1 MSHALWLSPII
12 LSGALV
18 SSLSAQMVGGD
29 WEERRLYEESIPA
42 GSYFGNDLCGQV
54 DVNLDGIPD
63 QIIGA
68 PTDDPGGM
76 ADAGSVFVYSGS
88 DGALL
93 HHFTGPHPSA
103 VLGWSV
109 AATDL
114 DGDGYADILAGGIEG
129 IGSAYPGTVYAWSG
143 ATGQLLYEIS
153 LPNATNYGESLAIV
167 ADRDQDQIDDILI
180 GCSDTAVNGM
190 SYAGI
195 AELRSGAEGSLL
207 HRWLG
212 SNPYDNFGADVTE
225 LGDLNGDGVGEF
237 AFGMPGWSLIWREG
251 AVKVVDGS
259 TYQDLTSFTI
269 LYHGSDQQLG
279 VAIANPGDVNNDGVG
294 DLLVGATASGVGY
307 QGRAYIIDGASH
319 LQLVI
324 HEVTGRATNDF
335 FGESL
340 CGAGDVNQDGFAD
353 FLVGAGEAASGGAT
367 GRGYVELYSGL
378 DGSLMQSWNGA
389 SDFDR
394 MGRVALAGDIN
405 GDGDPE
411 IMMGAWLQSGGP
423 GYVSVVGLDGFL
435 SMDDRSLSLSAGAP
449 ITLEVDFPT
458 TEAGL
463 SFSFL
468 LSHTGAGSSL
478 VGGIEVP
485 LANDNLFRAMLRG
498 WSPPILTDTRGV
510 LDSQGNAIA
519 DLQAVPALVS
529 MLGRSLYLCAISFDA
544 ATMTA
549 SRSSVSRSFEVT
561 L

>member
-1 MSHALWLSPII
+1 MSHACWLSPII
-12 LSGALV
+12 LCGALV
-18 SSLSAQMVGGD
+18 SSLSAQMVGGA
-29 WEERRLYEESIPA
+29 WEERRLYQEPLPA
-42 GSYFGNDLCGQV
+42 SSWFGNDLCGQA
-54 DVNLDGIPD
+54 DINFDGIPD

-114 DGDGYADILAGGIEG
+114 DGDGYADILAGSIEG

-180 GCSDTAVNGM
+180 GCSDTTVSGM

-195 AELRSGAEGSLL
+195 VELRSGADGSLL

-212 SNPYDNFGADVTE
+212 SNSFDNFGAAVTE

-237 AFGMPGWSLIWREG
+237 AFGIPGWDLIFREG
-251 AVKVVDGS
+251 AVKVVDGA

-269 LYHGSDQQLG
+269 LHYGSDQQLG
-279 VAIANPGDVNNDGVG
+279 MAIANPGDVNNDGVG
-294 DLLVGATASGVGY
+294 DLLVGATASGSGY

-319 LQLVI
+319 LQLI
-324 HEVTGRATNDF
+324 MHEVIGRGSNDF

-340 CGAGDVNQDGFAD
+340 CGAGDVNQDGFED
-353 FLVGAGEAASGGAT
+353 FLVGAGDVSSGGN
-367 GRGYVELYSGL
+367 GRGYVDLYSGR
-378 DGSLMQSWNGA
+378 DASLMKSWDGA
-389 SDFDR
+389 ADLDH

-405 GDGDPE
+405 GDGDQE

-435 SMDDRSLSLSAGAP
+435 SMDDRSLSISSGTP
-449 ITLEVDFPT
+449 IALEVDFPT

-468 LSHTGAGSSL
+468 LSYTGAGSSL

-485 LANDNLFRAMLRG
+485 LASDNLFRAMLRG
-498 WSPPILTDTRGV
+498 WYPPILTDTRGV

-529 MLGRSLYLCAISFDA
+529 MLGRSLYLCVISFNA

>member
-1 MSHALWLSPII
+1 MSHARWLSPII
-12 LSGALV
+12 LCGTLV

-29 WEERRLYEESIPA
+29 WGEWRLYEESIPA

-63 QIIGA
+63 QVIGA

-93 HHFTGPHPSA
+93 HHFTGPRPSA

-153 LPNATNYGESLAIV
+153 LPNATNYGEALAIV
-167 ADRDQDQIDDILI
+167 IDRDQDQIDDILI
-180 GCSDTAVNGM
+180 GCSDTTVNGM

-195 AELRSGAEGSLL
+195 VELRSGTDGSLL
-207 HRWLG
+207 HRWFG
-212 SNPYDNFGADVTE
+212 SNSFDNFGAAVTE

-237 AFGMPGWSLIWREG
+237 AFGIPGWDLIFREG
-251 AVKVVDGS
+251 AVKVVDGA

-269 LYHGSDQQLG
+269 LHYGSDQQLG
-279 VAIANPGDVNNDGVG
+279 MAIANPGDVNNDGVG
-294 DLLVGATASGVGY
+294 DLLVGATASGSGY

-319 LQLVI
+319 LQLI
-324 HEVTGRATNDF
+324 MHEVIGRGSNDF

-340 CGAGDVNQDGFAD
+340 CGAGDVNQDGFED
-353 FLVGAGEAASGGAT
+353 FLVGAGDVSSGGN
-367 GRGYVELYSGL
+367 GRGYVELYSGR
-378 DGSLMQSWNGA
+378 DASLMKSWDGA
-389 SDFDR
+389 ADLDH

-405 GDGDPE
+405 GDGDQE

-435 SMDDRSLSLSAGAP
+435 SMDDRSLSISSGTP
-449 ITLEVDFPT
+449 IALEVDFPT

-468 LSHTGAGSSL
+468 LSYTGAGSSL

-485 LANDNLFRAMLRG
+485 LASDNLFRAMLRG
-498 WSPPILTDTRGV
+498 WYPPILTDTRGV

-529 MLGRSLYLCAISFDA
+529 MLGRSLYLCVISFNA

>member
-1 MSHALWLSPII
+1 
-12 LSGALV
+12 
-18 SSLSAQMVGGD
+18 
-29 WEERRLYEESIPA
+29 
-42 GSYFGNDLCGQV
+42 
-54 DVNLDGIPD
+54 
-63 QIIGA
+63 
-68 PTDDPGGM
+68 
-76 ADAGSVFVYSGS
+76 
-88 DGALL
+88 
-93 HHFTGPHPSA
+93 
-103 VLGWSV
+103 
-109 AATDL
+109 
-114 DGDGYADILAGGIEG
+114 
-129 IGSAYPGTVYAWSG
+129 
-143 ATGQLLYEIS
+143 
-153 LPNATNYGESLAIV
+153 
-167 ADRDQDQIDDILI
+167 
-180 GCSDTAVNGM
+180 VNGM

-195 AELRSGAEGSLL
+195 VELRSCADGSLL

-353 FLVGAGEAASGGAT
+353 FLVGAG
-367 GRGYVELYSGL
+367 
-378 DGSLMQSWNGA
+378 
-389 SDFDR
+389 DR

-405 GDGDPE
+405 GDGDQE

-435 SMDDRSLSLSAGAP
+435 SMDDRSLSLSSGIP
-449 ITLEVDFPT
+449 ITLEVNFPT

-468 LSHTGAGSSL
+468 LSYTGAGSSL

-485 LANDNLFRAMLRG
+485 LASDNLFRAMLRG
-498 WSPPILTDTRGV
+498 WYPPILTNTRGV

>member
-1 MSHALWLSPII
+1 MSHACWLSPII
-12 LSGALV
+12 LCGALV

-29 WEERRLYEESIPA
+29 WDERRLYEESIPA

-114 DGDGYADILAGGIEG
+114 DGDGYADILAGSIEG

-180 GCSDTAVNGM
+180 GCSDTTVSGM

-195 AELRSGAEGSLL
+195 VELRSGADGSLL

-212 SNPYDNFGADVTE
+212 SNSFDNFGAAVTE

-237 AFGMPGWSLIWREG
+237 AFDIPGWDLIFREG
-251 AVKVVDGS
+251 AVKVVDGA

-269 LYHGSDQQLG
+269 LHYGSDQQLG
-279 VAIANPGDVNNDGVG
+279 MAIANPGDVNNDGVG
-294 DLLVGATASGVGY
+294 DLLVGATASGSGY

-319 LQLVI
+319 LQLI
-324 HEVTGRATNDF
+324 MHEVIGRGSNDF

-340 CGAGDVNQDGFAD
+340 CGAGDVNQDGFED
-353 FLVGAGEAASGGAT
+353 FLVGAGDVSSGGN
-367 GRGYVELYSGL
+367 GRGYVELYSGR
-378 DGSLMQSWNGA
+378 DASLMKSWDGA
-389 SDFDR
+389 ADLDH

-405 GDGDPE
+405 GDGDQE

-435 SMDDRSLSLSAGAP
+435 SMDDRSLSISSGTP
-449 ITLEVDFPT
+449 IALEVDFPT

-468 LSHTGAGSSL
+468 LSYTGAGSSL

-485 LANDNLFRAMLRG
+485 LASDNLFRAMLRG
-498 WSPPILTDTRGV
+498 WYPPILTDTRGV

-529 MLGRSLYLCAISFDA
+529 MLGRSLYLCVISFNA

>member
-1 MSHALWLSPII
+1 
-12 LSGALV
+12 
-18 SSLSAQMVGGD
+18 MVGGD
-29 WEERRLYEESIPA
+29 WDERRLYQEPLPA
-42 GSYFGNDLCGQV
+42 SSWFGNDLCGQA
-54 DVNLDGIPD
+54 DINFDGIPD
-63 QIIGA
+63 QVIGA

-93 HHFTGPHPSA
+93 HHFTGSHPSA

-114 DGDGYADILAGGIEG
+114 DGDGYADILAGSIEG

-153 LPNATNYGESLAIV
+153 LPNATNYGESLAVV

-180 GCSDTAVNGM
+180 GCSDTTVNGM

-195 AELRSGAEGSLL
+195 VELRSGADGSFL

-212 SNPYDNFGADVTE
+212 SNSFDNFGAAVTE

-237 AFGMPGWSLIWREG
+237 AFGIPGWDLIFREG
-251 AVKVVDGS
+251 AVKVVDGA

-269 LYHGSDQQLG
+269 LHYGSDQQLG
-279 VAIANPGDVNNDGVG
+279 MAIANPGDVNNDGVG
-294 DLLVGATASGVGY
+294 DLLVGATASGSGY

-319 LQLVI
+319 LQLI
-324 HEVTGRATNDF
+324 MHEVIGRGSNDF

-340 CGAGDVNQDGFAD
+340 CGAGDVNQDGFED
-353 FLVGAGEAASGGAT
+353 FLVGAGASSSGGGN
-367 GRGYVELYSGL
+367 GRGYVDLYSGR
-378 DGSLMQSWNGA
+378 DGSLMKSWDGA
-389 SDFDR
+389 ADFDH

-405 GDGDPE
+405 GDGDEE

-423 GYVSVVGLDGFL
+423 GYVSIVGLDAFLAMDSRKL
-435 SMDDRSLSLSAGAP
+435 SMSAGAP
-449 ITLEVDFPT
+449 ITLEVDFPD
-458 TEAGL
+458 TEAGQ
-463 SFSFL
+463 SYSFL
-468 LSHTGAGSSL
+468 MSYTGGGSSI

-485 LANDNLFRAMLRG
+485 LASDNLFRAMLRG
-498 WSPPILTDTRGV
+498 WYPPILGDTRGT
-510 LDSQGNAIA
+510 LDLQGDATT

-529 MLGRSLYLCAISFDA
+529 MLGRRLYLCVISFDA
-544 ATMTA
+544 ATMSARRT
-549 SRSSVSRSFEVT
+549 STLRSFEVT

>member
-1 MSHALWLSPII
+1 
-12 LSGALV
+12 
-18 SSLSAQMVGGD
+18 MVGGD

-195 AELRSGAEGSLL
+195 AELRSGADGSLL

-435 SMDDRSLSLSAGAP
+435 SMDDRSLSLSAGTP